1 MFKIYNAIDIQK
13 LDAKTLSKTDNDLML
28 FLKNWNDTTKFI
40 SVETSGSTG
49 IPKKISISKKSVINS
64 AKATNSFF
72 GLNETSVY
80 LICLPIKYIAGKM
93 MLIRS
98 ISSNSKMCFADSYSN
113 PIKDLDQP
121 IDFCAMT
128 PYQVKNSIVSSKKKF
143 KWIKTLI
150 IGGGIIDKI
159 LEKELNTIST
169 NCYQT
174 FGMTE
179 TISHIAIRKIGSKSP
194 SNLYTC
200 LDHVTI
206 NSNETNQLII
216 SSKSLGIQNMIS
228 NDIIELIDNKTFK
241 WIGRIDNVINSG
253 GIKHYPELLEKKLE
267 EQLQGTKFFIDKV
280 EHAELGEQIIL
291 IIENTKNIKIK
302 TAVFKNFNSY
312 EIPKKVFELDEFIY
326 TNNNKINRPKSK
338 AKAIN
343 LNKLYKLDQ

>member
-1 MFKIYNAIDIQK
+1 MLKIYNAINIHK
-13 LDAKTLSKTDNDLML
+13 LHKQILSKIDADLPL
-28 FLKNWNDTTKFI
+28 FIKKWNDTTKFL
-40 SVETSGSTG
+40 SVDTSGSTG
-49 IPKKISISKKSVINS
+49 NPKTITLSKKAVINS

-72 GLNETSVY
+72 GLNESNLY
-80 LICLPIKYIAGKM
+80 LMCLPIKYIAGKM

-98 ISSNSKMCFADSYSN
+98 IESNAKMCFANSYSN

-128 PYQVKNSIVSSKKKF
+128 PFQLKNSITSSKEKF

-150 IGGGIIDKI
+150 IGGGIIDKK
-159 LEKELNTIST
+159 LEKELYTIST

-179 TISHIAIRKIGSKSP
+179 TISHIALRKIDSKLS
-194 SNLYTC
+194 SNQYNC

-206 NSNETNQLII
+206 NSNEINQLII
-216 SSKSLGIQNMIS
+216 NSKSLGIKNMIS

-253 GIKHYPELLEKKLE
+253 GIKHYPELLEKKIE
-267 EQLQGTKFFIDKV
+267 EHLQGTIFFIDKI
-280 EHAELGEQIIL
+280 EHTELGEQIIL
-291 IIENTKNIKIK
+291 IIENSKNIKIK
-302 TAVFKNFNSY
+302 TDIFKNFSSY
-312 EIPKKVFELDEFIY
+312 EIPKKIFELDEFIY
-326 TNNNKINRPKSK
+326 TNNNKINRPKSR

-343 LNKLYKLDQ
+343 LNKWYKLDQ

>member
-1 MFKIYNAIDIQK
+1 
-13 LDAKTLSKTDNDLML
+13 
-28 FLKNWNDTTKFI
+28 
-40 SVETSGSTG
+40 
-49 IPKKISISKKSVINS
+49 
-64 AKATNSFF
+64 
-72 GLNETSVY
+72 
-80 LICLPIKYIAGKM
+80 M

-98 ISSNSKMCFADSYSN
+98 IESNAKMCFANSYSN

-128 PYQVKNSIVSSKKKF
+128 PFQLKNSITSSKEKF

-150 IGGGIIDKI
+150 IGGGIIDKK
-159 LEKELNTIST
+159 LEKELYTIST

-179 TISHIAIRKIGSKSP
+179 TISHIALRKIDSKLS
-194 SNLYTC
+194 SNQYNC

-206 NSNETNQLII
+206 NSNEINQLII
-216 SSKSLGIQNMIS
+216 NSKSLGIKNMIS

-253 GIKHYPELLEKKLE
+253 GIKHYPELLEKKIE
-267 EQLQGTKFFIDKV
+267 EHLQGTIFFIDKI

-291 IIENTKNIKIK
+291 IIENSKNIKIK
-302 TAVFKNFNSY
+302 TDIFKNFSSY
-312 EIPKKVFELDEFIY
+312 EIPKKIFELDEFIY
-326 TNNNKINRPKSK
+326 TNNNKINRPKSR

-343 LNKLYKLDQ
+343 LNKWYKLDQ